1 MDMIRRVLERFEP
14 TIRVRQ
20 VMGITDIDDKIIN
33 RAKMIGSTFG
43 DLSWTYER
51 SFIED
56 LQALN
61 VLQVSDPF
69 CSHLF

>member
-33 RAKMIGSTFG
+33 RAKMIGAKFS
-43 DLSWTYER
+43 DIAWKYEQG
-51 SFIED
+51 FVED
-56 LQALN
+56 LRALN
-61 VLQVSDPF
+61 VAQSLDP
-69 CSHLF
+69 LFSYLP